1 MIFGHY
7 DPNTLIIGAS
17 VAGLAAAAS
26 LQKLA
31 IEYTII
37 EKHGQTATPWR
48 NHYNRLH
55 LHTNKHLSNLPY
67 KKFILALTISATKQ
81 FILKMAAKKI
91 SIQLLQL

>member
-1 MIFGHY
+1 MKYKVLKRLVGQQYFIVMIFGHY

-55 LHTNKHLSNLPY
+55 LHTNQHL
-67 KKFILALTISATKQ
+67 
-81 FILKMAAKKI
+81 
-91 SIQLLQL
+91 